1 MVGFKCSACVDM
13 MDGCL
18 TTITS
23 TCNTCV
29 CVYASTTHLPVPGQI
44 MGKTRGT
51 LDLDPESVE
60 VRASPHVRLVEL
72 GVHP

>member
-1 MVGFKCSACVDM
+1 MRG
-13 MDGCL
+13 
-18 TTITS
+18 
-23 TCNTCV
+23 
-29 CVYASTTHLPVPGQI
+29 CVYESATHPRVPGQI

-60 VRASPHVRLVEL
+60 VRESPHVRLVEL

>member
-1 MVGFKCSACVDM
+1 MVGFTCSACVDM
-13 MDGCL
+13 MDGFV
-18 TTITS
+18 TTITT
-23 TCNTCV
+23 TCNNC
-29 CVYASTTHLPVPGQI
+29 APTTHPPVPGQI